1 MGWIKSHVLEWIEI
15 FWYIC
20 WHGKID
26 LKVVPSWHVVSYV
39 CILGNDCQKGI
50 MSN

>member
-1 MGWIKSHVLEWIEI
+1 
-15 FWYIC
+15 
-20 WHGKID
+20 